1 MAEEAKWYI
10 IQTYSG
16 YENKVATNLE
26 KIINNRNL
34 QDFIQEIKIP
44 TEIVKEIKKDKQ
56 VEVEKK
62 LFPGY
67 VMIKMILN
75 DDTLVTVRN
84 VRGCTGFVG
93 AKREPTPLSKEEVYK
108 MGIERRSVNLDY
120 AVGDTVTVLDGP
132 LEDFVATVEEID
144 TDNNIVK
151 VKVSMFG
158 RETQA
163 ELELDQV
170 KKLD

>member
-1 MAEEAKWYI
+1 MAQEARWYI
-10 IQTYSG
+10 IQAFSG
-16 YENKVATNLE
+16 YESKVASNLE
-26 KIINNRNL
+26 KIVENRNL

-56 VEVEKK
+56 VEVERK

-67 VMIKMILN
+67 VMVKMVLT
-75 DDTLVTVRN
+75 DDTWSIVRN

-93 AKREPTPLSKEEVYK
+93 PSGDPVPLTEREAHN
-108 MGIERRSVNLDY
+108 MGIERRSIEVAYD
-120 AVGDTVTVLDGP
+120 VGDSVQILDGP

-144 TDNNIVK
+144 KENNVLK
-151 VKVSMFG
+151 VTVSMFG
-158 RETQA
+158 RDTPA

-170 KKLD
+170 KKID